1 MTLVERLNQVVA
13 SGDLAAY
20 SSFMEEF
27 SNWTARPV
35 PGGIGHFDPYGDQDG
50 DPYPSFEDLLCDTFP
65 YLERAAELIDSEEA

>member
-13 SGDLAAY
+13 AGDLAAY

-27 SNWTARPV
+27 SNDSAPRTWRHRSFRP
-35 PGGIGHFDPYGDQDG
+35 IGDQDG
-50 DPYPSFEDLLCDTFP
+50 DPYDSFEDLICDTFP